1 MYTVLVVVNCHTHT
15 PHPPR
20 GNVLFR
26 VLARVLPLSIT
37 FTEMSSEKRFVCSI
51 CGSAY
56 SHSSGLSRH
65 KSRDH
70 TQSFGNIACSYT
82 ECCCRFSNIDQL
94 IKHLQ
99 ESHNHSIEVKTRKF
113 DTMED
118 FMAWKSDIEKSS
130 SSSYVLHSAPQKRED
145 HSCYYYYC
153 NRSGVYHLR
162 GKGKR
167 ALKLQGSSNKVD
179 GYCVAYIRACRYT
192 SGAVTVEICDHHLHE
207 SQLAHIPLP
216 ESTRHMIAAKL
227 QDGVEIQAI
236 LDSIR
241 DGVEG
246 AEIGRSELINR
257 QDIHNIRHQ
266 YNIEGIQYHSND
278 HSSVQLWVDNLQS
291 DSEDESVVLLF
302 KEQGVEQS
310 NDLNDFSVS
319 DFALG
324 IQTCF
329 QKDMLFRFGKESIC
343 IDSTHGT
350 NIYDFYLITV
360 LVLDDYKEG
369 IPVAWLILNREDAA
383 VLNQFFS
390 KLKVRCGDIS
400 TDVFMSDDADNFF
413 NGWKGVFTVSNTRK
427 LICSWHVD
435 RSWRKGLHTHISVK
449 SKQAEVYHHL

>member
-1 MYTVLVVVNCHTHT
+1 
-15 PHPPR
+15 
-20 GNVLFR
+20 
-26 VLARVLPLSIT
+26 
-37 FTEMSSEKRFVCSI
+37 
-51 CGSAY
+51 
-56 SHSSGLSRH
+56 
-65 KSRDH
+65 
-70 TQSFGNIACSYT
+70 
-82 ECCCRFSNIDQL
+82 
-94 IKHLQ
+94 
-99 ESHNHSIEVKTRKF
+99 
-113 DTMED
+113 
-118 FMAWKSDIEKSS
+118 MAWKSDFEKSS

-153 NRSGVYHLR
+153 NRSGVYHSR

-167 ALKLQGSSNKVD
+167 ALKLQGSNKVD
-179 GYCVAYIRACRYT
+179 GCCVAYIRARSYI
-192 SGAVTVEICDHHLHE
+192 SGVVTVEICDYHLHD

-216 ESTRHMIAAKL
+216 ESTRHVIAAKL

-246 AEIGRSELINR
+246 TEIGRSELINR
-257 QDIHNIRHQ
+257 QDIHNIHHQ
-266 YNIEGIQYHSND
+266 YNIEGIQYHTND

-291 DSEDESVVLLF
+291 GSEDESVVLLF
-302 KEQGVEQS
+302 KEQGVEQR

-324 IQTCF
+324 IQTGF
-329 QKDMLFRFGKESIC
+329 QKDMLIRFGKEAIC

-400 TDVFMSDDADNFF
+400 TNVFMSDDADNFF
-413 NGWKGVFTVSNTRK
+413 NGWKGVFTVTNTRK

-435 RSWRKGLHTHISVK
+435 RSWRKGLHTHVSVK
-449 SKQAEVYHHL
+449 SKQAEVYHQLRVLLGETSEAVFRQRLQQFLSWLRDDADLVAFLQYFEGTYMQRVKQWAPCYIGLLQLLIQIWHWNLFTEF